1 VVFAIMLVSANT
13 MAMSVRSR
21 TREVAVL
28 KTLGFT
34 QQSVLSIFVSESV
47 ALAVVGGALGILIAI
62 PVIWFLTRGFI
73 ALGVPL
79 AMKVNVPAAG
89 LSLLVAITLG
99 LVSGYVP
106 AFSASR
112 KNIVEGL
119 RHIG

>member
-1 VVFAIMLVSANT
+1 MLVSANT

-34 QQSVLSIFVSESV
+34 RRRVLSMFVSESV
-47 ALAVVGGALGILIAI
+47 ALAVAGGVVGILTAV
-62 PVIWFLTRGFI
+62 PVIWFLTRSFI

-79 AMKVNVPAAG
+79 SMKVSVPTAG
-89 LSLLVAITLG
+89 LSLTVALALG
-99 LVSGYVP
+99 LVSGYLP
-106 AFSASR
+106 AFNASR
-112 KNIVEGL
+112 KNIVDGL

>member
-1 VVFAIMLVSANT
+1 

-34 QQSVLSIFVSESV
+34 RQRVLSMFVSESV
-47 ALAVVGGALGILIAI
+47 ALAVTGGVLGILTAI
-62 PVIWFLTRGFI
+62 PVIWLLTRSFI

-79 AMKVNVPAAG
+79 AMQVKAPAAG
-89 LSLLVAITLG
+89 LSLLAAVTLG
-99 LVSGYVP
+99 LVSGYLP
-106 AFSASR
+106 AYNASR
-112 KNIVEGL
+112 MNIVDGL

>member
-1 VVFAIMLVSANT
+1 

-34 QQSVLSIFVSESV
+34 RRRVLSIFVSESV
-47 ALAVVGGALGILIAI
+47 ALAVAGGVLGILAAI

-73 ALGVPL
+73 ALGIPL
-79 AMKVNVPAAG
+79 SMKVNVQTAG
-89 LSLLVAITLG
+89 LSLLVALTLG

-106 AFSASR
+106 AFNASR
-112 KNIVEGL
+112 MNIVDGL